1 MDKRMHVSEELGM
14 ADSSANQESHG
25 EEFIRRVASSGMIV
39 KFKVDKYGTFSSEST
54 IPLQEVRSSDR
65 ENASDPFDNFE
76 INSDRNV
83 IPSLGQPQI
92 TNMESSGEISIL
104 ENVKMANLDQGIN
117 RAVMVGNST
126 TVIAVDNA
134 AIGINETSS
143 SGNAKMDNMENVIAV
158 KSSPENLLVRATENG
173 SGSGSDMHICD
184 QCGKSFE
191 KIGSLHGHMGSH
203 GREGY
208 KHMRMMAEQPIPVD
222 ASQPTVVS
230 LPVPKKKKKRKLKHI
245 LEPSRA
251 LVEMSM
257 APVCHPK
264 FGTAT
269 TDLSASVTFSSD
281 AHSSGETAET
291 REVAEFLTTLVER
304 IRKDTVKVPSPP
316 ATEGF
321 VCCNKTFYSTHA
333 LGGHMS
339 IHNKRKNTLLED
351 GSAGS
356 SSGSGQRCTSKHVCS
371 KCNKSFPTGQSLGGH
386 KRKHYY
392 EEYKMIS
399 PADGNMKP
407 PIPLPHET
415 VPSSVLAVLPTVE
428 NMKPPVLLASDNM
441 KPRMMHGGKY
451 HCPSAATTGF

>member
-1 MDKRMHVSEELGM
+1 MDKRMH
-14 ADSSANQESHG
+14 
-25 EEFIRRVASSGMIV
+25 
-39 KFKVDKYGTFSSEST
+39 
-54 IPLQEVRSSDR
+54 EVRSSDR

-126 TVIAVDNA
+126 T
-134 AIGINETSS
+134 
-143 SGNAKMDNMENVIAV
+143 
-158 KSSPENLLVRATENG
+158 
-173 SGSGSDMHICD
+173 
-184 QCGKSFE
+184 CGKSFE

-428 NMKPPVLLASDNM
+428 NMKPPQLPLASDAVQQSQQAHRLGNE
-441 KPRMMHGGKY
+441 
-451 HCPSAATTGF
+451 T